1 MEKNVGVM
9 IMKRAGYMHLVGL
22 CTIVLFPVNCNFAF
36 KHIGR
41 AMMQVAEQ
49 TKALAPEQYGSRKGH
64 QAISIATNKS
74 LTNNLLRQLKLQGA
88 ICSNDAKVCY

>member
-1 MEKNVGVM
+1 MDVM
-9 IMKRAGYMHLVGL
+9 ILKKSGVTTLNSLR
-22 CTIVLFPVNCNFAF
+22 TICLFATDFNFAF

-41 AMMQVAEQ
+41 EMMRHAER
-49 TKALAPEQYGSRKGH
+49 TDSLAPEQYGSRKGH